1 MKKKLVLAIL
11 ALGAASMLCGFDS
24 AETAEGVLE
33 KMSENSAAME
43 SMSSNFGVNCDVA
56 VEIGDGTTTSSIA
69 VLVTADFDIQATLDP
84 LATALDG
91 SMTISTFG
99 QGETIDMEMY
109 MITGD
114 DTLDTYIYMLDST
127 TDEDGEGSWQY
138 SSTSLEDYDLQEL
151 IDLSSSIEYGE
162 LSDWGLDFELAS
174 EAIDYEGTECYLLS
188 TIIDSSNL
196 STLIEKSEE
205 LVEDLTGEELLDEE
219 DTDTLD
225 YMLSYLDGLQ
235 INIDYYVDAETY
247 LPVAFHMDLNNSD
260 LTVLND
266 YLAAM
271 LGAYDDEEYT
281 TTVNIVLNDLSMD
294 YTMSY
299 DDVEEITVPEE
310 ALEAIASGE
319 AEDLGD
325 LTEDLDELTGGED
338 DYDYEDDYAD
348 DADDYTDDADDSY
361 DSADDADDYTDDADE
376 SPEDAQEA

>member
-33 KMSENSAAME
+33 KMAENSASME
-43 SMSSNFGVNCDVA
+43 SMSSSFGLNCDVA

-91 SMTISTFG
+91 TLTVSTFG

-109 MITGD
+109 MVTGD

-151 IDLSSSIEYGE
+151 INLSSSIDYGE
-162 LSDWGLDFELAS
+162 LSDWGLDFELAP
-174 EAIDYEGTECYLLS
+174 EAVDYEGTECYLLS
-188 TIIDSSNL
+188 TVIDSSSF
-196 STLIEKSEE
+196 STFIEKSEE
-205 LVEDLTGEELLDEE
+205 LVEDLTGEELLGEE

-225 YMLSYLDGLQ
+225 FILSYLDGLK
-235 INIDYYVDAETY
+235 INIDYYVDTETY

-260 LTVLND
+260 LSVLND
-266 YLAAM
+266 YIAAM
-271 LGAYDDEEYT
+271 LGMYDDDEYT
-281 TTVNIVLNDLSMD
+281 TTVNIVLNDLSLD
-294 YTMSY
+294 YTISY

-325 LTEDLDELTGGED
+325 LTEDLDELTGGDD
-338 DYDYEDDYAD
+338 DYDYEEDYAEDAGDYEDDYDEDDYDD
-348 DADDYTDDADDSY
+348 DANDYIDDT
-361 DSADDADDYTDDADE
+361 DE
-376 SPEDAQEA
+376 SSYNAQEA

>member
-24 AETAEGVLE
+24 AETSEGVLE
-33 KMSENSAAME
+33 KMSEASASME
-43 SMSSNFGVNCDVA
+43 SISSDFGLNCDVA

-69 VLVTADFDIQATLDP
+69 VLVTADFAIQATLDP

-91 SMTISTFG
+91 TMTVSTFG

-114 DTLDTYIYMLDST
+114 DTMDTYIYMLDST

-151 IDLSSSIEYGE
+151 IDLSSSIDYGE
-162 LSDWGLDFELAS
+162 LSDWGLDFELAP
-174 EAIDYEGTECYLLS
+174 EAVDYEGTECYLLS
-188 TIIDSSNL
+188 SVIDSSSF
-196 STLIEKSEE
+196 STFIEKSEE

-225 YMLSYLDGLQ
+225 LMLSYLDGLK
-235 INIDYYVDAETY
+235 INIDYYVDTETY

-260 LTVLND
+260 LSVLND
-266 YLAAM
+266 YIAAM
-271 LGAYDDEEYT
+271 LGMYDDDEYT
-281 TTVNIVLNDLSMD
+281 TTVNIVLNDLSLD
-294 YTMSY
+294 YTISY

-325 LTEDLDELTGGED
+325 LTEDLDELTGGGD
-338 DYDYEDDYAD
+338 DYDYEEDYAE
-348 DADDYTDDADDSY
+348 DAGDYENDYD
-361 DSADDADDYTDDADE
+361 DSADDYV
-376 SPEDAQEA
+376 SDAQEA